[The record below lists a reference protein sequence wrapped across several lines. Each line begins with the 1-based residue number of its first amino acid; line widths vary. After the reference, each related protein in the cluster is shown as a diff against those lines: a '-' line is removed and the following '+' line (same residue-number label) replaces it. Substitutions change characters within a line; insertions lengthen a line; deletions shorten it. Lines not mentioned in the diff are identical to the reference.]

1 MMRRQSELGHSV
13 HMRLLAQEKEKK
25 INGKRV
31 RRPSTSQKCH
41 PASLDRILEVK
52 FMGAESA
59 RCQGRVASRRPHRQ
73 IQCSRIRRSRAR
85 CPRLRSGSVPRTLYT
100 FAQDTGKDHGCG
112 SEQSFR
118 AEDTRSGTP
127 VKAGEA
133 VIKEMTKRQ
142 VARWLD
148 GPRKTAAIPLG
159 SPHCKRA
166 SAQRKWSPAALGL
179 LKPSQS
185 NNRVECISGAKKRPT
200 WTGA

>member
-1 MMRRQSELGHSV
+1 
-13 HMRLLAQEKEKK
+13 MRLLAQEKAKK

-59 RCQGRVASRRPHRQ
+59 RCQGHGGGASRRPHRQ
-73 IQCSRIRRSRAR
+73 IQCSRIRRVLAR
-85 CPRLRSGSVPRTLYT
+85 GPRLRSGSVPRTLYT
-100 FAQDTGKDHGCG
+100 FAQDTVKDHWCG

-142 VARWLD
+142 VARRWM
-148 GPRKTAAIPLG
+148 GPEKRPQSRWAP
-159 SPHCKRA
+159 PHSERA
-166 SAQRKWSPAALGL
+166 SAQRKWSRA
-179 LKPSQS
+179 
-185 NNRVECISGAKKRPT
+185 RPR
-200 WTGA
+200 APEAVSE